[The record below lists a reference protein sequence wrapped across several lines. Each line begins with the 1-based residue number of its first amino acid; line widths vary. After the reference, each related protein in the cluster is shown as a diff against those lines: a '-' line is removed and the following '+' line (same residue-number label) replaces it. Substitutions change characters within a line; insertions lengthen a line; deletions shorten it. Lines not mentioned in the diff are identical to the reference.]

1 MVTRSFER
9 LRRRPVSMRQPAT
22 KLPFYFELKAAEH
35 AWPEGADIHELKPF
49 RAKAPQNEVE
59 QQPIAD
65 NDAARHADGLVR
77 TIESEVIPRLLLA
90 LADPISYAPIEPVK
104 TQPTLEHIRE
114 LTALTL
120 AYEEPNFEH
129 YASRLRSQGMPLNA
143 IYLQLIAQTA
153 RHLGEMWG
161 DDAVE
166 FTDVTVAL
174 GRLHK
179 LVRQLSPA
187 FRRDTDTNH
196 PQQDH
201 PNIARR
207 ILIAP
212 MPGEQHTL
220 GCAII
225 SEFFAKAGWT
235 VNGWPLIGDESLV
248 SLVAND
254 YFDVV
259 GLSVSCETSPDVI
272 RQLIATL
279 RTASRNCALVVC
291 VGGPAFSDNPA
302 LVNTVGAD
310 LTAASGDDAVAAA
323 EAAVKRRPQ
332 TVN

>member
-9 LRRRPVSMRQPAT
+9 LRRRTVSMRQPAT
-22 KLPFYFELKAAEH
+22 KLPFYFELAAAEH
-35 AWPEGADIHELKPF
+35 AWPMGADIHEHTPSK
-49 RAKAPQNEVE
+49 AKVPQNVEE
-59 QQPIAD
+59 QQPIA
-65 NDAARHADGLVR
+65 NSNAPRQADGLVR

-104 TQPTLEHIRE
+104 SQPTLEHIRE

-153 RHLGEMWG
+153 RHLGDLWG
-161 DDAVE
+161 DDEVE

-187 FRRDTDTNH
+187 FRRDTASGY
-196 PQQDH
+196 PLQDY
-201 PNIARR
+201 PVASKR
-207 ILIAP
+207 ILVAP

-220 GCAII
+220 GCAIV

-248 SLVAND
+248 SMVAND

-259 GLSVSCETSPDVI
+259 GLSVSCETSLDVI
-272 RQLIATL
+272 RQLIAAL
-279 RTASRNCALVVC
+279 RTASRNRALIVC

-323 EAAVKRRPQ
+323 EAAVKRRTQ
-332 TVN
+332 TAN